1 MSKKSVIK
9 LMQDQKTRDLIQRL
23 VQEFARPYFLIM
35 LVGLV
40 CMALVA
46 LMTVATAKLIEPIIN
61 DIFVSCRAEMLVPIT
76 LMIVGVFL
84 VKGLASYGESIS
96 MAYVGQRIM
105 ADVQK
110 KMFAQIIV
118 CDLAFFHH
126 TSTGELVSR
135 FTNDIHKLNSAVT
148 NTLTNIGK
156 DSFMLVAFIIF
167 LFYQD
172 WFLATISCLIL
183 PMAIMP
189 VVRIGKKTRK
199 VATQVQEHTALL
211 TSLLTES
218 FQGIRLIKSYGM
230 EASQG
235 HHLDRTIEDIC
246 SQNFKAA
253 RVRSASH
260 PIMEFLGGAAIAT
273 VVIYGGGQVIDGQQN
288 PGAFFSFITAL
299 LLTYEPL
306 KRLANLNTNLQE
318 QIAAIIRVFKF
329 LNVRP
334 KIQEISTA
342 KRLMVEKGTIEFQR
356 VSFAYDERPL
366 LQAIDLVIP
375 AGKTVA
381 LVGGSGAGK
390 STILNLIG
398 RFYEIQ
404 SGQICIDGH
413 NIQGMTLDSLRA
425 NMALVSQEIV
435 LFDETI
441 GRNIAFG
448 RPNARQKDIEQ
459 AARSAAAHE
468 FICALPHGYDTRIGE
483 QGVRLS
489 GGQRQRLS
497 IARAI
502 LKDAPII
509 LLDEPT
515 SALDSASE
523 KKVQIALK
531 TLMKNRTTLII
542 AHRLA
547 TVIDADII
555 YVIEQGQV
563 LASGT
568 HDDLLQTNRRYGELC
583 RAQLSQGVLPSNR
596 RDETEGKE
604 EAISGNNRLET

>member
-1 MSKKSVIK
+1 MSKSKKSAIK
-9 LMQDQKTRDLIQRL
+9 LIQDQKTRALIKRL
-23 VQEFARPYFLIM
+23 VQEFARPYFKIM
-35 LVGLV
+35 TIGLV
-40 CMALVA
+40 CMGLVA
-46 LMTVATAKLIEPIIN
+46 LMSVATAKLIEPIIN
-61 DIFVSCRAEMLVPIT
+61 DIFVSRRAEMLVPIT
-76 LMIVGVFL
+76 LMILGVFL
-84 VKGLASYGESIS
+84 TKGLASYGESVS

-110 KMFAQIIV
+110 KMFARIIV

-135 FTNDIHKLNSAVT
+135 FTNDIHKLNTAVT

-156 DSFMLVAFIIF
+156 DSFMLIAFVIF
-167 LFYQD
+167 LFYQN
-172 WFLATISCLIL
+172 WFLASISFFVLPIAIL
-183 PMAIMP
+183 P
-189 VVRIGKKTRK
+189 VVRIGKRTRK
-199 VATQVQEHTALL
+199 VSTQVQEYTALF

-218 FQGIRLIKSYGM
+218 FQGIRLIKSYQM
-230 EASQG
+230 ELSQSD
-235 HHLDRTIEDIC
+235 HLNHTIENIFMRT
-246 SQNFKAA
+246 FKAS

-273 VVIYGGGQVIDGQQN
+273 VVIYGGKEVISGQQN

-318 QIAAIIRVFKF
+318 QIAAIVRVFKF
-329 LNVRP
+329 LDLRP
-334 KIQEISTA
+334 TIQEKPDASIL
-342 KRLMVEKGTIEFQR
+342 KVKKGRIDFSQ
-356 VSFAYDERPL
+356 VSFAYDKRDIL
-366 LQAIDLVIP
+366 HNIDLVIP

-390 STILNLIG
+390 STMLNLIG
-398 RFYEIQ
+398 RFYEIK
-404 SGQICIDGH
+404 SGQILIDGH
-413 NIQGMTLDSLRA
+413 NIQDVTLDSLRV

-435 LFDETI
+435 LFDDTI
-441 GRNIAFG
+441 RANIAFG
-448 RPNARQKDIEQ
+448 KPDASADDIET
-459 AARSAAAHE
+459 AARSAAAHD
-468 FICALPHGYDTRIGE
+468 FIIDLPHSYDTRIGE

-497 IARAI
+497 IARAL
-502 LKDAPII
+502 LKDPPII

-523 KKVQIALK
+523 QKVQFALK
-531 TLMKNRTTLII
+531 TLMKDRTTLII

-563 LASGT
+563 IASGS
-568 HDDLLQTNRRYGELC
+568 HQDLIQTNSRYADLC
-583 RAQLSQGVLPSNR
+583 RAQLNQEIIGPS
-596 RDETEGKE
+596 DLTK
-604 EAISGNNRLET
+604 ISMSDALEI